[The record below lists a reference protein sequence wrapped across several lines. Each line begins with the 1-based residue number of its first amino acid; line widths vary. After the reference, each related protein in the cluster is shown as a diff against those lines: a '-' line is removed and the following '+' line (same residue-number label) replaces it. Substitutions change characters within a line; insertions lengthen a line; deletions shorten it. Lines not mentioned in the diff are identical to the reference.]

1 MERCKWDGSSCLE
14 LSCTSRM
21 RWSWRGDVTVAGDS
35 SVTDFSFNH
44 SAFCPDLPFTSSS
57 YPAGSFSGTPLPDPD
72 AFDSALGSAERLRWA
87 ASAGAD
93 AVPFTVDAGL
103 LSDEQ
108 VLSHC
113 LTAEQCALPPLLTVV
128 RRLNGSL
135 WQPATR
141 DFSGVG
147 AGTGCC
153 KPSSVAGS
161 SANFAVV
168 KGLPPATNA
177 SVWGPVS
184 GVRYSPLPRNA
195 SALTAKIFKVFFS
208 FKGTPLYTYV
218 DMTCGARDYLARGG
232 FLGQAPARAN
242 GIFFE
247 VMFKPAAKGLPNT
260 HAPMRTD
267 KGIITSAAQFGDPR
281 PRRPMTT
288 TFAFVGLVNA
298 AGGRFP
304 WVSWWQ
310 SWTVVGA
317 VQPGQM
323 VASYLHSGLKWA
335 TAAAPSGNLPV
346 ALLYFW
352 AAQVEFAKLGSRASE
367 IDFSLLD
374 IYGGTLFSYFR
385 PALAR
390 LVAVD
395 PATNVSRFAA
405 QALGGSA
412 CLGALPASFKQPFVW
427 GAAPP
432 EAGCNVFRFDC
443 ANWCAR
449 SCRPFWDAIR
459 EAREMVS
466 DTLSQET
473 PRCSRCPGLLGVAR
487 GNVPDVNPLRDS
499 LPWLPQC
506 LPFQFPDGSRAE
518 SPVDLIRTGT
528 RRPSAQPTKQPSW
541 QPSWQPSKAPSQRPS
556 RRPSSAPS
564 DRPSLAPSDQLTE
577 RPTTAPSAHPSAR
590 PSSAPSDRQ
599 TKAPTDLPTRSPS
612 ASSPTQRP
620 SRRPS
625 SAPSDR
631 PSLAPSDQLT
641 ERPTTAPSAR
651 PSARP
656 SSAPSD
662 RQTKAPT
669 DLPTRSPSAAGPTG
683 TTSDAPSAAPVMGS
697 ERQPAKAELDATQL
711 QPLAAAGGYQGE
723 GDLTVMLAM
732 YARNSRGAWF
742 MRSEPDYEAAAQP
755 GMLGRRLA
763 QSARLPAEL
772 RAGHGANNTAA
783 RPQDQL
789 DTLSSDDLGHDLDRR
804 LAQRRPSRAPSQQP
818 SQRPSMRPSQR
829 PSQRPSLRPSLRP
842 SPAPTRVPT
851 TKDLLFEQYCK

>member
-1 MERCKWDGSSCLE
+1 MDRCKWDGSSCLE

-21 RWSWRGDVTVAGDS
+21 RWSWRGDVTVAGVS
-35 SVTDFSFNH
+35 TVLDFTFNH
-44 SAFCPDLPFTSSS
+44 SAFCPDLPFTGSS
-57 YPAGSFSGTPLPDPD
+57 YPAGSFSGAPLPDPD
-72 AFDSALGSAERLRWA
+72 AFDSALGPAERLRWA

-141 DFSGVG
+141 DFSGQG

-153 KPSSVAGS
+153 KPSSEAGS
-161 SANFAVV
+161 TSNFAVV

-195 SALTAKIFKVFFS
+195 SVLTAKIFKVFFS

-247 VMFKPAAKGLPNT
+247 VMFSPAAGGLPNT

-267 KGIITSAAQFGDPR
+267 KGIIASAAKFGDPR
-281 PRRPMTT
+281 PRRPMRTS
-288 TFAFVGLVNA
+288 FAFVGPVGA
-298 AGGRFP
+298 SGGRFP

-310 SWTVVGA
+310 SWTVIGA

-335 TAAAPSGNLPV
+335 TSTAPSGNLPV

-367 IDFSLLD
+367 IDFSLLE
-374 IYGGTLFSYFR
+374 IYGGKLFSYFR

-395 PATNVSRFAA
+395 TATNVSRFAA
-405 QALGGSA
+405 QTLDGSA
-412 CLGALPASFKQPFVW
+412 CLGALPASFKQPFVQ

-432 EAGCNVFRFDC
+432 EAGCNTFGFDC
-443 ANWCAR
+443 TNWCAL

-459 EAREMVS
+459 EAREMIS
-466 DTLSQET
+466 DTLRQET

-487 GNVPDVNPLRDS
+487 GNVPDVNPLSDS

-518 SPVDLIRTGT
+518 SPADLIRTGT
-528 RRPSAQPTKQPSW
+528 RRPSAQPTARPSAQPT
-541 QPSWQPSKAPSQRPS
+541 QPTARPSARPSAQPVQQPSKAPSSRPSTSRPTLQPSKAPGTAGPTTSAPTTSSPTQRPS
-556 RRPSSAPS
+556 RHPSSAPS
-564 DRPSLAPSDQLTE
+564 DRPSLAPSDQLTQ
-577 RPTTAPSAHPSAR
+577 RPTTAPSAR
-590 PSSAPSDRQ
+590 PSSAPSDR
-599 TKAPTDLPTRSPS
+599 P
-612 ASSPTQRP
+612 
-620 SRRPS
+620 
-625 SAPSDR
+625 
-631 PSLAPSDQLT
+631 
-641 ERPTTAPSAR
+641 
-651 PSARP
+651 
-656 SSAPSD
+656 
-662 RQTKAPT
+662 TKAPT
-669 DLPTRSPSAAGPTG
+669 DLPTRSPSAAGPSAP
-683 TTSDAPSAAPVMGS
+683 SDRPTKAPTDLPTRSPSAAGPSAPSDRPTKAPIDLPTRSPSAADPIGAGS
-697 ERQPAKAELDATQL
+697 ERQPVMDELEAAQL

-723 GDLTVMLAM
+723 GDLAFMLAM

-742 MRSEPDYEAAAQP
+742 VPSEVDYKATAQP
-755 GMLGRRLA
+755 GLPGRRLA
-763 QSARLPAEL
+763 QSARPPSEL

-789 DTLSSDDLGHDLDRR
+789 DTLFSDDFGHDLDRH
-804 LAQRRPSRAPSQQP
+804 LARRRPTRAPSQQP
-818 SQRPSMRPSQR
+818 SQRPSH
-829 PSQRPSLRPSLRP
+829 
-842 SPAPTRVPT
+842 APTRMPT
-851 TKDLLFEQYCK
+851 RDLLFDQYCK